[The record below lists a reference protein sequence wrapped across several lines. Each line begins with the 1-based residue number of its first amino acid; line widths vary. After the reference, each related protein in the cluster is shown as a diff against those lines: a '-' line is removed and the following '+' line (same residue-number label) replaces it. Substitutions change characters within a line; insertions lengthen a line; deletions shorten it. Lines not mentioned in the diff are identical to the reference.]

1 LGVAIWT
8 QLALAVV
15 RQKEEPMPQGRQLG
29 TREGQGIIAVKRGA
43 QGTQRCW
50 RDEVFQGFS
59 AALPGLQM
67 REHFRG

>member
-29 TREGQGIIAVKRGA
+29 TRDWQGIIAVKRGA

-50 RDEVFQGFS
+50 RDEVF
-59 AALPGLQM
+59 
-67 REHFRG
+67 